1 LNYSTIMT
9 VCDRDSYSEDA
20 DVFLESVDGVK
31 FHVHRCILA
40 AASPFFEHMF
50 ALPQPPSHSKE
61 NRPVIPVTEHS
72 SIISALLQFIYP
84 EPDPA
89 VTSLDELV
97 TLLATSAKYDFLGP
111 MAALRKELLSPHFL
125 EANPT
130 RVYAIASRFDFECEA
145 QVASR
150 HTLSCN
156 ILDCPLSDDLR
167 HISAHAYH
175 RLLVLHR
182 TRAEAARE
190 LLKIPQD
197 IKCIQCSGPF
207 YGAFVPPKWWKEF
220 EKLAKEELSVRPTTD
235 VIFSLPFLSRV
246 AQESGCIRCAGSIL
260 DAHAFLMDLKKQIDD
275 LPSTI

>member
-1 LNYSTIMT
+1 MT
-9 VCDRDSYSEDA
+9 VCDRDSYYSEDA
-20 DVFLESVDGVK
+20 DVFLESADGVK
-31 FHVHRCILA
+31 FCVHRCILA

-50 ALPQPPSHSKE
+50 ALPQPSPHSKE
-61 NRPVIPVTEHS
+61 HRPVIPVSENS

-97 TLLATSAKYDFLGP
+97 ALLATSVKYDFLGP
-111 MAALRKELLSPHFL
+111 IAALRKELLSPRFL
-125 EANPT
+125 EESST
-130 RVYAIASRFDFECEA
+130 RVYAVASRFDFEYEA

-150 HTLSCN
+150 RTLSCN
-156 ILDCPLSDDLR
+156 ILDCPLSDDLK

-182 TRAEAARE
+182 SRAEAAQA

-197 IKCIQCSGPF
+197 VKCMQCSGPF

-220 EKLAKEELSVRPTTD
+220 EKLAREELSVRPTID
-235 VIFSLPFLSRV
+235 VIFSMPFLARV

-260 DAHAFLMDLKKQIDD
+260 DAHAFLADLKKQIDD